1 MLSYQRRYN
10 EKMNIKISDDDSL
23 LSEVEENSQ
32 EVK

>member
-10 EKMNIKISDDDSL
+10 EEMNIKISDDDSL